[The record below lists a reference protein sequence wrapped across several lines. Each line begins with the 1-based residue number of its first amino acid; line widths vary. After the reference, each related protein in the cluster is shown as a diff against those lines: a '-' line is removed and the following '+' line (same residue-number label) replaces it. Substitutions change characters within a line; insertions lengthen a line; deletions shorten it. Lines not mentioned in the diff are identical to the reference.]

1 MASHFLTPM
10 LAASAG
16 DGRALM
22 LWNERSGRPLA
33 THVEGAFDSASRRLG
48 LLGRDGLTEGF
59 ALIIA
64 PCQAVH
70 TFRMRFPIDIV
81 FADRQG
87 RVVHLRSHV
96 GARRIAIAWRAF
108 AVIELPAGAAE
119 RADVRVGDR
128 VTVVDRA
135 PRQDNVLI

>member
-1 MASHFLTPM
+1 
-10 LAASAG
+10 
-16 DGRALM
+16 M

-33 THVEGAFDSASRRLG
+33 THLEGAFDSASRRRG
-48 LLGRDGLTEGF
+48 LLGREGLAEGS

-87 RVVHLRSHV
+87 RVVHVRSDV
-96 GARRIAIAWRAF
+96 GARRLAGAWRAF
-108 AVIELPAGAAE
+108 AVIELPAGAA
-119 RADVRVGDR
+119 RDADVSVGDR
-128 VTVVDRA
+128 LVVIAQTPRA
-135 PRQDNVLI
+135 L

>member
-1 MASHFLTPM
+1 MASHFLAPM

-16 DGRALM
+16 DGSGLM
-22 LWNERSGRPLA
+22 LWNERSQRPLA
-33 THVEGAFDSASRRLG
+33 THLEGAFDSASRRRG
-48 LLGRDGLTEGF
+48 LLGRDGMAEGS

-87 RVVHLRSHV
+87 RVVRVRSHV
-96 GARRIAIAWRAF
+96 GAGRLAAAWRAF
-108 AVIELPAGAAE
+108 ATIELPAGAAQH
-119 RADVRVGDR
+119 AGVQTGDR
-128 VTVVDRA
+128 LIVVDRTA
-135 PRQDNVLI
+135 QRSVRI

>member
-10 LAASAG
+10 LSRSA
-16 DGRALM
+16 DGGSGMM

-33 THVEGAFDSASRRLG
+33 TQLEGAFDSESRRRG
-48 LLGRDGLTEGF
+48 LLGRDSLAEGS

-87 RVVHLRSHV
+87 LVVRVRSHV
-96 GARRIAIAWRAF
+96 GARRIAFAMRAF
-108 AVIELPAGAAE
+108 AVIELPAGAAQH
-119 RADVRVGDR
+119 ADMHVGDR
-128 VTVVDRA
+128 LVVIDRSW
-135 PRQDNVLI
+135 R

>member
-1 MASHFLTPM
+1 MASHFLKPM
-10 LAASAG
+10 LAVSAG
-16 DGRALM
+16 SGSQMM

-33 THVEGAFDSASRRLG
+33 THLEGAFDSESRRRG
-48 LLGRDGLTEGF
+48 LLGRDGLAEGA

-87 RVVHLRSHV
+87 RVVHVRSHV
-96 GARRIAIAWRAF
+96 GARRIAVAWRAF
-108 AVIELPAGAAE
+108 AVIELPAGAAQH
-119 RADVRVGDR
+119 ADLHVGDCLA
-128 VTVVDRA
+128 VVDRT
-135 PRQDNVLI
+135 PRETLC

>member
-10 LAASAG
+10 LKASAAA
-16 DGRALM
+16 DHLM

-33 THVEGAFDSASRRLG
+33 THLEGAFDSASRRRG
-48 LLGRDGLTEGF
+48 LLGRDGLAEGS

-87 RVVHLRSHV
+87 LVVHVRSNV
-96 GARRIAIAWRAF
+96 GARRLAGAWRAF
-108 AVIELPAGAAE
+108 ATIELPSGAAR
-119 RADVRVGDR
+119 RADLLVGDR
-128 VTVVDRA
+128 LVVIA
-135 PRQDNVLI
+135 QSPRTA

>member
-1 MASHFLTPM
+1 MASHFLKPM
-10 LAASAG
+10 LATSAAG
-16 DGRALM
+16 GERELM

-33 THVEGAFDSASRRLG
+33 THLEGAFDSQSRRRG
-48 LLGRDGLTEGF
+48 LLGRDGLAEGA

-87 RVVHLRSHV
+87 RVVGVRSNV
-96 GARRIAIAWRAF
+96 GARRIALAWRAF
-108 AVIELPAGAAE
+108 ATIELPAGAAQH
-119 RADVRVGDR
+119 ADVRVGDR
-128 VTVVDRA
+128 LAVIAQTTR
-135 PRQDNVLI
+135 PS

>member
-10 LAASAG
+10 LKASAG
-16 DGRALM
+16 NGSPLM

-33 THVEGAFDSASRRLG
+33 THLEGAFDSETRRRG
-48 LLGRDGLTEGF
+48 LLGRDGLAEGS

-81 FADRQG
+81 FANRQG
-87 RVVHLRSHV
+87 LVVRVRSTV
-96 GARRIAIAWRAF
+96 GARRIAGAWRAF
-108 AVIELPAGAAE
+108 AVIELPAGAA
-119 RADVRVGDR
+119 RDADVTVGDR
-128 VTVVDRA
+128 LVVIAQTTRS
-135 PRQDNVLI
+135 V

>member
-1 MASHFLTPM
+1 M

-16 DGRALM
+16 NGSGLM

-33 THVEGAFDSASRRLG
+33 THLEGAFDSASRRRG
-48 LLGRDGLTEGF
+48 LLGRDGLAEGS

-87 RVVHLRSHV
+87 HVVHVRSHV
-96 GARRIAIAWRAF
+96 VARRLAGAWRAF
-108 AVIELPAGAAE
+108 AVIELPAGAAQH
-119 RADVRVGDR
+119 ADVQTGDR
-128 VTVVDRA
+128 LIVVDRA
-135 PRQDNVLI
+135 SR

>member
-16 DGRALM
+16 DGSRLT

-33 THVEGAFDSASRRLG
+33 THLEGAFDSASRRRG
-48 LLGRDGLTEGF
+48 LLGRDGLAEGS

-70 TFRMRFPIDIV
+70 TFRMRFPIDVV
-81 FADRQG
+81 FADREG
-87 RVVHLRSHV
+87 RAVRVRSHV
-96 GARRIAIAWRAF
+96 GAGRLVFGAWRAF
-108 AVIELPAGAAE
+108 AVIELPAGAA
-119 RADVRVGDR
+119 RHADVQAGDR
-128 VTVVDRA
+128 LVVVDRE
-135 PRQDNVLI
+135 PR

>member
-10 LAASAG
+10 LRASTAG
-16 DGRALM
+16 GGGLM

-33 THVEGAFDSASRRLG
+33 THLEGAFDSESRRRG
-48 LLGRDGLTEGF
+48 LLGRDGLADGS

-64 PCQAVH
+64 PCQAIH

-87 RVVHLRSHV
+87 LVVGVRSNV
-96 GARRIAIAWRAF
+96 GARRLAGAWRAF
-108 AVIELPAGAAE
+108 ATIELPAGAARE
-119 RADVRVGDR
+119 ADTRVGDR
-128 VTVVDRA
+128 LAVTA
-135 PRQDNVLI
+135 QTPQKP

>member
-1 MASHFLTPM
+1 MASHFLKPM
-10 LAASAG
+10 LARNADAE
-16 DGRALM
+16 ALM

-33 THVEGAFDSASRRLG
+33 TELEGAFDSQSRRRG
-48 LLGRDGLTEGF
+48 LLGRDGLAEGA

-87 RVVHLRSHV
+87 LVVHVRSHV
-96 GARRIAIAWRAF
+96 GAGRIAGTWRAF
-108 AVIELPAGAAE
+108 ATIELPAGAVENAE
-119 RADVRVGDR
+119 VQVGDR
-128 VTVVDRA
+128 LVVV
-135 PRQDNVLI
+135 PQTTQSKC

>member
-1 MASHFLTPM
+1 MATHFLTPM
-10 LAASAG
+10 LAPAAAH
-16 DGRALM
+16 GRQMM

-33 THVEGAFDSASRRLG
+33 THLEGAFDSASRRRG
-48 LLGRDGLTEGF
+48 LLGRDGFAKGS

-87 RVVHLRSHV
+87 RVVHVRSHV
-96 GARRIAIAWRAF
+96 GARRLAGAWRAF
-108 AVIELPAGAAE
+108 AAIELPAGASQE
-119 RADVRVGDR
+119 ADVHVGDR
-128 VTVVDRA
+128 LVVA
-135 PRQDNVLI
+135 ETPRSSSQSSA

>member
-1 MASHFLTPM
+1 M
-10 LAASAG
+10 LASTG
-16 DGRALM
+16 SDLM

-33 THVEGAFDSASRRLG
+33 THLEGAFDSAARRRG
-48 LLGRDGLTEGF
+48 LLGRDGLAAGA

-87 RVVHLRSHV
+87 VVVAVRSDV
-96 GARRIAIAWRAF
+96 GARRIAVALRAF
-108 AVIELPAGAAE
+108 ATIELPAGAA
-119 RADVRVGDR
+119 RLADTRVGDR
-128 VTVVDRA
+128 
-135 PRQDNVLI
+135 LIVIAETARPQ

>member
-1 MASHFLTPM
+1 MASHFLRPM
-10 LAASAG
+10 LAASPGG
-16 DGRALM
+16 DERELM

-33 THVEGAFDSASRRLG
+33 THLEGAFDSGSRRRG
-48 LLGRDGLTEGF
+48 LLGRDGLAEGA

-87 RVVHLRSHV
+87 LVVGVRSHV
-96 GARRIAIAWRAF
+96 GARRIAGAWRAF
-108 AVIELPAGAAE
+108 ATIELPAGASHH
-119 RADVRVGDR
+119 ADVRLGDR
-128 VTVVDRA
+128 LVVIA
-135 PRQDNVLI
+135 QTPRHK

>member
-1 MASHFLTPM
+1 MASHFLRPM
-10 LAASAG
+10 LAAAPG
-16 DGRALM
+16 ANKRELM

-33 THVEGAFDSASRRLG
+33 THLEGAFDSGSRRRG
-48 LLGRDGLTEGF
+48 LLGRDGLAEGA

-87 RVVHLRSHV
+87 LVVGVRSHV
-96 GARRIAIAWRAF
+96 GARRLAGAWRAF
-108 AVIELPAGAAE
+108 ATIELPAGASQH
-119 RADVRVGDR
+119 ADVRVGDR
-128 VTVVDRA
+128 LVVIDSDAATRA
-135 PRQDNVLI
+135 TI

>member
-1 MASHFLTPM
+1 MAAHFLTPM
-10 LAASAG
+10 LKASV
-16 DGRALM
+16 DGGGQLM

-33 THVEGAFDSASRRLG
+33 TRLEGAFDSQSRRRG
-48 LLGRDGLTEGF
+48 LLGRDGLAEGS

-87 RVVHLRSHV
+87 RVVHVRSVV
-96 GARRIAIAWRAF
+96 GARRITGAWRAF
-108 AVIELPAGAAE
+108 ATIELPAGAA
-119 RADVRVGDR
+119 RHADVQVGDR
-128 VTVVDRA
+128 LVVTVQT
-135 PRQDNVLI
+135 PP

>member
-1 MASHFLTPM
+1 MLEAPAGGESQLT
-10 LAASAG
+10 
-16 DGRALM
+16 

-33 THVEGAFDSASRRLG
+33 THLEGAFDSASRRRG
-48 LLGRDGLTEGF
+48 LLGRDGSAEGS

-87 RVVHLRSHV
+87 RVVRVRSNV
-96 GARRIAIAWRAF
+96 GPRRIAGAWRAF
-108 AVIELPAGAAE
+108 AVIELPAGAAQH
-119 RADVRVGDR
+119 ADVHVGDR
-128 VTVVDRA
+128 LVVIAQR
-135 PRQDNVLI
+135 PELVR

>member
-1 MASHFLTPM
+1 MASHFLAPM

-16 DGRALM
+16 DDGHLM
-22 LWNERSGRPLA
+22 LWNERSQRPLA
-33 THVEGAFDSASRRLG
+33 TQLEGAFDSASRRRG
-48 LLGRDGLTEGF
+48 LLGRDGMAEGS

-87 RVVHLRSHV
+87 RVVHVRSQV
-96 GARRIAIAWRAF
+96 GARRLAGAWRAF
-108 AVIELPAGAAE
+108 ATIELPAGAAQQ
-119 RADVRVGDR
+119 ADVQTGDR
-128 VTVVDRA
+128 LLVVDRA
-135 PRQDNVLI
+135 PR